1 MITFPD
7 ETALSCQFV
16 CVTGTSTGPLSVG
29 CLAGDAQSYILFCDF
44 FDRVIE
50 AYHSYRVLG
59 HVTQRSDFNY
69 DNLKVSVSYITLFVP
84 VYVILYHSAVAFSN
98 HKVFCFFLQQTLP
111 DLYQSIHRHLYVN

>member
-1 MITFPD
+1 MCDI
-7 ETALSCQFV
+7 
-16 CVTGTSTGPLSVG
+16 GTSTGPLSVG

-59 HVTQRSDFNY
+59 HVTQRSDFNH

-98 HKVFCFFLQQTLP
+98 HKVFFFFFYSRPSLIYINLFIGTCMADNSCELR
-111 DLYQSIHRHLYVN
+111 L